1 MVATHTRKGQM
12 AFEELTSRHAVM
24 WGSAPFEN
32 IAHLIEDMH
41 VALVERLAP
50 VAGEHWLDL
59 GCGVGDVAFHAAR
72 AGATVTGSD
81 LSPTLIETAR
91 RRAEEY
97 GLDLTLEIADAQNL
111 PYADASFDVVSSS
124 VGVIFAPD
132 HERVATELARVCR
145 PGGRV
150 GLTAWRK
157 ESGVGAMFA
166 AMAPFMPAP
175 PPGAGSP
182 LQWGDEAYVEALLG
196 GAFELTFEELDIP
209 QEGPSGGE
217 IWDLFRDNFG
227 PAFTLWTSLDD
238 ERRAE
243 LDATMESFFES
254 YRSGGEISIERRYIV
269 VTGVRA

>member
-1 MVATHTRKGQM
+1 M
-12 AFEELTSRHAVM
+12 AFEDLTERHAAM
-24 WGSAPFEN
+24 WGSAPFEK
-32 IAHLIEDMH
+32 IAGTISDMH

-50 VAGEHWLDL
+50 VPGEEWLDL

-81 LSPTLIETAR
+81 LSPPLIETAR
-91 RRAEEY
+91 RLAAEQ
-97 GLDLTLEIADAQNL
+97 GLDLTLEVGDAQDL

-132 HERVATELARVCR
+132 HDRVASELARVCR
-145 PGGRV
+145 PAGRV

-166 AMAPFMPAP
+166 TMAPFMPAP

-182 LQWGDEAYVEALLG
+182 LQWGDEAYVDAVLDG
-196 GAFELTFEELDIP
+196 TFELGFEELDIP
-209 QEGPSGGE
+209 HEGENGVEMWG
-217 IWDLFRDNFG
+217 LFRDNFG
-227 PAFTLWTSLDD
+227 PAFTLWTSLDV

-243 LDATMESFFES
+243 LDAAMEAFFES
-254 YRSGGEISIERRYIV
+254 HRSGDEISYERRYIV
-269 VTGVRA
+269 VTGVRR